1 MQTDSKRRQILV
13 HKVFQLYAKDLQPLA
28 TSKDMV
34 RYGLRFAGK
43 AVIHGLSALDVDISQ
58 ANIR

>member
-1 MQTDSKRRQILV
+1 LSLAAV
-13 HKVFQLYAKDLQPLA
+13 LFFVFFAS
-28 TSKDMV
+28 SKDMV
-34 RYGLRFAGK
+34 RYGLRFAGR